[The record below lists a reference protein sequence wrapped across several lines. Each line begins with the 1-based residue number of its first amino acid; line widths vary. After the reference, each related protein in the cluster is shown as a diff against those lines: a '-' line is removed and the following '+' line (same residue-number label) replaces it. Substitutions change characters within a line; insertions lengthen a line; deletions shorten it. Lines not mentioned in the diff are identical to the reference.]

1 MRITVMTLQECRKDK
16 MTTQTSVKR
25 EEKERS
31 QRTMCNSIKKQSMQ
45 LWQRLSQRMRT
56 MFETMNSTWV
66 IMKI

>member
-1 MRITVMTLQECRKDK
+1 MMKMMMILKTTGKKLQEWMMRITVMTLQECRKDK

-45 LWQRLSQRMRT
+45 L
-56 MFETMNSTWV
+56 
-66 IMKI
+66 